1 MIVYII
7 LFIVTCSL
15 FVLSINIMQN
25 QNQNKIKHTVD
36 NYTSAQPQAQPNQV
50 YPSFSGVPPH
60 PIAGVDCTGTDCP
73 IGCPYCQGYVYG
85 PGYTYD
91 YGYPMGY
98 GYGWGRGRRGHG
110 GGGHGHGGGGYG
122 HGGGHR

>member
-1 MIVYII
+1 MKLFFYII
-7 LFIVTCSL
+7 LLISL
-15 FVLSINIMQN
+15 FVLMISMISMMQT
-25 QNQNKIKHTVD
+25 HSLD

-73 IGCPYCQGYVYG
+73 IGCPYCQSYVYG
-85 PGYTYD
+85 PGYAYD

-98 GYGWGRGRRGHG
+98 GYGWGRRGR
-110 GGGHGHGGGGYG
+110 GYG
-122 HGGGHR
+122 HGSGH